1 MFVSVF
7 GDSLLLVLEF
17 MLFVRVESFKLFLK
31 LLASNV
37 GDEEPLI
44 LLTMFKST
52 GSGSKAVLDV
62 LLKLFPSLK

>member
-1 MFVSVF
+1 MFVRVF
-7 GDSLLLVLEF
+7 GESLLLVFEF

-37 GDEEPLI
+37 GDEDPLI
-44 LLTMFKST
+44 LLAMFKST

-62 LLKLFPSLK
+62 LLKLLTSLK